1 LKNLTTPI
9 QNVKINSTSELLAIN
24 SYHLPR
30 AVRLVHM
37 PTLTVYENF
46 PEFHDKKIQIV
57 NGLDFSPNSGFL
69 TLGNNNGKVL
79 LYRLKHFSTY

>member
-1 LKNLTTPI
+1 
-9 QNVKINSTSELLAIN
+9 
-24 SYHLPR
+24 
-30 AVRLVHM
+30 M

-57 NGLDFSPNSGFL
+57 NGLDFSPNSAFL